1 MMEEGILTVC
11 LVLVLLSD
19 VLKGNVRVAFQKQ
32 RNQLLLIL
40 GIQIT
45 VLVVAGGD
53 FQGIQS
59 VEVKAGRCE
68 YPDVLD
74 FRCRQGIEH
83 GIGSTHMQV
92 TLTEGVVGT
101 AVVENNQQGG
111 TAVGEN
117 EDFRILEIVC
127 GKENEGKHCIQ

>member
-1 MMEEGILTVC
+1 MTKGRLTVC
-11 LVLVLLSD
+11 LTLVSLSGAFE
-19 VLKGNVRVAFQKQ
+19 GNLRIAFQKQ
-32 RNQLLLIL
+32 CNQFLLIL

-59 VEVKAGRCE
+59 VEVKAGRCK

-74 FRCRQGIEH
+74 FRSRQGIEH

-117 EDFRILEIVC
+117 ENFRIPEIVC